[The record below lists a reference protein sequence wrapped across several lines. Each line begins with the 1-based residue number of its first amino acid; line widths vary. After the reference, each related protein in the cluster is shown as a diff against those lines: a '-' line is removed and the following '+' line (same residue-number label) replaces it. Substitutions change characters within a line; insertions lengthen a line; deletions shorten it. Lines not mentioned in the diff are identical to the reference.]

1 MRSSQRAA
9 HNGELL
15 PCQNFSN
22 LADKKRMKKSIYGA
36 VVALLGVVLGV
47 GGAYFYGLT
56 KPVAP
61 AAAAPGGV
69 SPSAPGKPGVAT
81 GVAGKPGDNVK
92 PADVTNGKFADAT
105 KPTAAGAPTVGASN
119 APAGG
124 GSPVELGKP
133 EKLDWPVSV
142 TAVGTL
148 RSDESVIVR
157 SEQSGRIVKFN
168 FREGQPVKKGQL
180 LVQLDD
186 SVTRAEL
193 GQANANL
200 KLAKAK
206 FDRAAEL
213 KERNFISGQA
223 KDEAENSL
231 KVAEA
236 SVKLIEARL
245 GRFNIEAPFSG
256 TIGLRAVSEGDYVK
270 DGQDIVNLEKTD
282 PIKVDFKVPE
292 LFQSKVRVGQSLAVT
307 LDSIA
312 GKNFTGSVYAVNP
325 LLDAA
330 GRAVVLRAQMNN
342 RDGGLKPGMFARVRL
357 TLSETGEAV
366 VVPEQAVFM
375 QGEEQVMY
383 RVVDGR
389 AQRTKVEVGQRR
401 DGKAEIVQ
409 GISPSDT
416 IVLAGWQRLREG
428 APVRA
433 TSGGAPAAAI
443 KGDAKGEANAPKVDA
458 KPADGAVPKSDAK
471 QKATTP

>member
-1 MRSSQRAA
+1 
-9 HNGELL
+9 
-15 PCQNFSN
+15 
-22 LADKKRMKKSIYGA
+22 MKKSIYGA

-61 AAAAPGGV
+61 TPAAGAPAPSAAA
-69 SPSAPGKPGVAT
+69 KPADAAGA
-81 GVAGKPGDNVK
+81 AGKPVDGGKTAGASGK
-92 PADVTNGKFADAT
+92 PFDPASGKSTDALNGKFADAA
-105 KPTAAGAPTVGASN
+105 KPAAAG

-133 EKLDWPVSV
+133 ETLDWPVSV

-223 KDEAENSL
+223 KDEAENAL
-231 KVAEA
+231 RVAEA

-307 LDSIA
+307 LDSVA
-312 GKNFTGSVYAVNP
+312 GKTFTGNVYAVNP

-330 GRAVVLRAQMNN
+330 GRAVVLRAQLNN

-357 TLSETGEAV
+357 TLSETGTAI

-375 QGEEQVMY
+375 QGEDQVMY

-401 DGKAEIVQ
+401 EGKAEIVQ
-409 GISPSDT
+409 GISASDT
-416 IVLAGWQRLREG
+416 IVLAGWQRLRDG
-428 APVRA
+428 APVRPA
-433 TSGGAPAAAI
+433 GSGAPGGAAKSAPSAESNAASPNAT
-443 KGDAKGEANAPKVDA
+443 KSDAA
-458 KPADGAVPKSDAK
+458 KPAASPDANPKPK
-471 QKATTP
+471 Q

>member
-1 MRSSQRAA
+1 
-9 HNGELL
+9 
-15 PCQNFSN
+15 
-22 LADKKRMKKSIYGA
+22 MKKSIYGA
-36 VVALLGVVLGV
+36 IVALLGAVLGV

-56 KPVAP
+56 KPPAPAQAAPTGGTP
-61 AAAAPGGV
+61 AAAAKPAEGG
-69 SPSAPGKPGVAT
+69 
-81 GVAGKPGDNVK
+81 K
-92 PADVTNGKFADAT
+92 PADAASAKSGEGTTKSADAAR
-105 KPTAAGAPTVGASN
+105 PPGSGAPGAGA
-119 APAGG
+119 GG
-124 GSPVELGKP
+124 PPSGSPVELGKP
-133 EKLDWPVSV
+133 EKLDWPTSV
-142 TAVGTL
+142 TAVGSL

-157 SEQSGRIVKFN
+157 SEQSGRIVALN
-168 FREGQPVKKGQL
+168 FKEGQPVKKGQL

-223 KDEAENSL
+223 KDEAENAL

-256 TIGLRAVSEGDYVK
+256 TIGLRTASLGDYIK

-307 LDSIA
+307 LDAIP
-312 GKNFTGSVYAVNP
+312 GKEFKGIVFAVNP
-325 LLDAA
+325 QLDAA
-330 GRAVVLRAQMNN
+330 GRAVVMRAQMANSN
-342 RDGGLKPGMFARVRL
+342 GALKPGMFARVRL
-357 TLSETGEAV
+357 TLSESGEAV

-375 QGEEQVMY
+375 QGEDQVMY

-401 DGKAEIVQ
+401 DGKAEILQ
-409 GISPSDT
+409 GISASDT
-416 IVLAGWQRLREG
+416 IVLAGWQRLRDG

-433 TSGGAPAAAI
+433 AGGGAG
-443 KGDAKGEANAPKVDA
+443 KGGDALKSGPNTDA
-458 KPADGAVPKSDAK
+458 KPASEAQGATKNETAKPAPANADASAKPK
-471 QKATTP
+471 Q